1 MSLSE
6 EKLSSLLGLE
16 FKSKLEYNSI
26 NCSHIG
32 CDVGFSFI

>member
-1 MSLSE
+1 MALLE

-16 FKSKLEYNSI
+16 FKSKLEDDNLFAYWVW
-26 NCSHIG
+26 